1 MQLGLSKGGDIS
13 ALQLH
18 YTSVFEVCQRKILK
32 NIKIF
37 GGLAHF
43 VEKGWV
49 RACFLCKITFTSYH
63 DFPTFY

>member
-43 VEKGWV
+43 VEKG
-49 RACFLCKITFTSYH
+49 
-63 DFPTFY
+63 